1 MEEKRPG
8 FWSDRGVL
16 YLAATVAAGLEVAA
30 EDSPVCLLPSSFSVA
45 SVV

>member
-16 YLAATVAAGLEVAA
+16 YFAAAPAAGLEVAV
-30 EDSPVCLLPSSFSVA
+30 EDSLVCFPPSSFSVA